1 MGVKSAVEGADTL
14 GMAVSTRTRTRSL
27 LVAAIVSLAVVGAG
41 SFTQAQ
47 GVDTPTALN
56 EPGAALKPA
65 ERLILRKPP
74 VPAGMLLFPVDPG
87 ADCYVLDNF
96 GDGRD
101 TATRLHEGIDITGS
115 AGHEV
120 YAVAAGTLTKRY
132 TNTGTAG
139 WGWTLYD
146 ATTSTTY
153 KYYHLTEDPHGLVE
167 GATVEAGDVLGYV
180 GSSGTSSDTNFH
192 LHFEVRP
199 NNVATDPL
207 PLLFIDTKACRVS
220 PPIR

>member
-1 MGVKSAVEGADTL
+1 
-14 GMAVSTRTRTRSL
+14 MAMSTRTRACSL
-27 LVAAIVSLAVVGAG
+27 VLATIVSLAGAG

-47 GVDTPTALN
+47 EVNAPVALN
-56 EPGAALKPA
+56 EPGEALAPA

-74 VPAGMLLFPVDPG
+74 VPAGKLLFPVDPG
-87 ADCYVLDNF
+87 TDCYVLDNF

-101 TATRLHEGIDITGS
+101 AKTRLHEGIDIMGS

-120 YAVAAGTLTKRY
+120 YAVAGGTLTKRY

-139 WGWTLYD
+139 WGWTLYNRE
-146 ATTSTTY
+146 TSTTY
-153 KYYHLTEDPHGLVE
+153 KYYHLAEDPHGLIE
-167 GATVEAGDVLGYV
+167 GATVKAGDIIGFV
-180 GSSGTSSDTNFH
+180 GSSGTSSTTNFH

-199 NNVATDPL
+199 DNVAVDPL

-220 PPIR
+220 PSIR